1 MEKTVT
7 PCADLGMTNLV
18 ITLVMLMVTKFAWM
32 GGKKIP
38 TILKEIIA
46 PKLYAALDALMKMG
60 IAIYL
65 ASANVVMVGK
75 VLFVP
80 IASDI
85 QDASME
91 LAMNLGN
98 VIVKKVGVAFFAT
111 KI

>member
-46 PKLYAALDALMKMG
+46 PKVRIDLISISFKDLD
-60 IAIYL
+60 
-65 ASANVVMVGK
+65 
-75 VLFVP
+75 
-80 IASDI
+80 
-85 QDASME
+85 
-91 LAMNLGN
+91 
-98 VIVKKVGVAFFAT
+98 T
-111 KI
+111 KYF